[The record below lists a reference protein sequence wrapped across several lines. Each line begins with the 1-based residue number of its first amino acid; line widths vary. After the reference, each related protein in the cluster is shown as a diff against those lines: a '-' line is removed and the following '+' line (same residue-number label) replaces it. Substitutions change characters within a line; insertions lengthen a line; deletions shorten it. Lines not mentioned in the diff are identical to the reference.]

1 MIVYIAIDA
10 PKGDFALLEEGVGL
24 EMIRKLMKMRMKRSG
39 VWYHGE
45 WMRWAIAV
53 VTPRRRLDAQ
63 DACPIR
69 IGVFPTTACERQYR
83 GKSMRPVNPLFTKLS
98 LAPSANL
105 LIYIYLIP

>member
-45 WMRWAIAV
+45 
-53 VTPRRRLDAQ
+53 
-63 DACPIR
+63 
-69 IGVFPTTACERQYR
+69 
-83 GKSMRPVNPLFTKLS
+83 
-98 LAPSANL
+98 
-105 LIYIYLIP
+105 